1 MKKGDV
7 LEEKFLRLEEIVKT
21 MESGEL
27 SLDQSFD
34 LYKEG
39 VKLVQACNASLDK
52 VEKQIKVLSGEEIKD
67 ALEATEGSIADGDE

>member
-52 VEKQIKVLSGEEIKD
+52 VEKQI
-67 ALEATEGSIADGDE
+67 

>member
-7 LEEKFLRLEEIVKT
+7 LDDKFLRMEEIRKT
-21 MESGEL
+21 KEAVEL

-67 ALEATEGSIADGDE
+67 ALEDT

>member
-7 LEEKFLRLEEIVKT
+7 LEEKFLRLEDIVKT

-27 SLDQSFD
+27 SLDESFE

-39 VKLVQACNASLDK
+39 VKLVQDCNNSLDK
-52 VEKQIKVLSGEEIKD
+52 VEKQIKVLSAEEIKD
-67 ALEATEGSIADGDE
+67 VLKSPDSVDLDGDE